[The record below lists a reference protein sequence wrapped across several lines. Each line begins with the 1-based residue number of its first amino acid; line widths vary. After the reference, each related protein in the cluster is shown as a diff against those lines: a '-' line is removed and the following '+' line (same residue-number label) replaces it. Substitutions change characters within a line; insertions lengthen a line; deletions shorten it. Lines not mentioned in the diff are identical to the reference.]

1 MTEASTHRYLIA
13 LGSNRRLPGV
23 GNPRAVLDAAVAA
36 LAEEGWQV
44 EAVSR
49 WIDSRPLGPSLR
61 RYANGAALIAGDLD
75 PPETLESLKAIE
87 QAFGRERRGQRWRS
101 RTLDLDIVL
110 WSGGAWHSP
119 ELAIP
124 HPAFRERDFVLRPAA
139 QIAPHW
145 HDPVTRLTV
154 RQLWRRAERR
164 A

>member
-1 MTEASTHRYLIA
+1 MTEASAHRYLIA

-23 GNPRAVLDAAVAA
+23 GRPRAVLDAAVAV

-49 WIDSRPLGPSLR
+49 WIESRPLGPSSR
-61 RYANGAALIAGDLD
+61 RYSNGAALIAGDLE
-75 PPETLESLKAIE
+75 PCEALKSLQAIE
-87 QAFGRERRGQRWRS
+87 QVFGRERRGQRWRS

-110 WSGGAWHSP
+110 WSGGAWHSRD
-119 ELAIP
+119 LAIP
-124 HPAFRERDFVLRPAA
+124 HPAFRERRFVLGPAA

-145 HDPVTRLTV
+145 RDPVTRLTV
-154 RQLWRRAERR
+154 RQLSRRAEAR

>member
-1 MTEASTHRYLIA
+1 MTEASAHCYLIA
-13 LGSNRRLPGV
+13 LGSNRRVPAV
-23 GNPRAVLDAAVAA
+23 GRPRAVLDAAVAA
-36 LAEEGWQV
+36 LAEKGWQV

-49 WIDSRPLGPSLR
+49 WIESRPLGPSLR

-75 PPETLESLKAIE
+75 PPEALESLQAIE
-87 QAFGRERRGQRWRS
+87 RSFGRERRGQRWRS

-110 WSGGAWHSP
+110 WSGGAWHSAD
-119 ELAIP
+119 LAIP

-145 HDPVTRLTV
+145 RDPVSGRTL
-154 RQLWRRAERR
+154 RQLAQGGLPS